1 MIKNFLIITT
11 IGILA
16 LSPLFFVNKAE
27 AKIVPDCG
35 KLTLK
40 LGDDGKPE
48 VYKTGPNKGQPTN
61 EKEIGQ
67 PCDFED
73 AMQLIR
79 NIINFLLFKIATPIA
94 GLVICYAGFQLLTSG
109 GSSEKKTKAKHV
121 LMNMI
126 LGYVIAL
133 GAWLIVNTIFSTLQV
148 ADCQNWLGKEIPDCE
163 VKPSK

>member
-1 MIKNFLIITT
+1 MLKNFLIITT

-16 LSPLFFVNKAE
+16 LSPLFFVNTAE

-35 KLTLK
+35 KVTIK
-40 LGDDGKPE
+40 LGPDGKPA
-48 VYKTGPNKGQPTN
+48 VDSKGKPTN
-61 EKEIGQ
+61 EKEFRA
-67 PCDFED
+67 CDFGD

-79 NIINFLLFKIATPIA
+79 NIINFLLFVIATPIA

-133 GAWLIVNTIFSTLQV
+133 GAWLIVNTIFSTFKI
-148 ADCQNWLGKEIPDCE
+148 APCQNWLGKDIPDCE
-163 VKPSK
+163 VPPSK